1 MSSRQV
7 EGWVIDHASR
17 GAWSPDCLR
26 WETRELAALR
36 DGELLLRPI
45 YLSLDPSNIV
55 WMQLDQ
61 TYIVPLQAGDVMI
74 GMVLGEVEE
83 SRADGF
89 QPGEMVL
96 ALADWT
102 TRAIVSAD
110 PSQRVPP
117 AKVQR
122 VPGMPLAVAL
132 TVFSH
137 IGLAAMIGMR
147 EVARVRPGE
156 TVLVSSAAGA
166 VGGLAAQIAKAT
178 GCRVVGIA
186 GGPEKCALLL
196 EELGL
201 DDAIDYRGDVLDA
214 ALGRTCPHGIDV
226 YFDNVGGSTL
236 DTVLMHLKEGAR
248 IAVCGQISQ
257 YFADDAHPAHGV
269 RNLYQLVV
277 RSVRMEGY
285 VPPSFEHR
293 FPDIFTELARLLAE
307 GAITHRAH
315 VVDGLESVPAALG
328 LLQTGGNRGKLLAR
342 LAPDPWVTAPELVRS
357 AAP

>member
-214 ALGRTCPHGIDV
+214 ALGRT
-226 YFDNVGGSTL
+226 
-236 DTVLMHLKEGAR
+236 
-248 IAVCGQISQ
+248 
-257 YFADDAHPAHGV
+257 
-269 RNLYQLVV
+269 
-277 RSVRMEGY
+277 
-285 VPPSFEHR
+285 
-293 FPDIFTELARLLAE
+293 
-307 GAITHRAH
+307 
-315 VVDGLESVPAALG
+315 
-328 LLQTGGNRGKLLAR
+328 
-342 LAPDPWVTAPELVRS
+342 
-357 AAP
+357 